1 MQFNKGGK
9 ILLLFLLVCMFLLE
23 NEARSLQKIFYLNEK
38 INFYFFLLPNKV
50 LKAQLEDSEKM
61 KNLMK
66 LKTKYEAQ
74 VSDVEERLR
83 KELELRQRLE
93 KQIRQLELEL
103 SEARDQ
109 VAERGQ
115 QVHELQKR
123 EAELTSVFTK
133 SEVDYKFFL
142 FLRNQYFLSEYFTKS
157 D

>member
-1 MQFNKGGK
+1 M
-9 ILLLFLLVCMFLLE
+9 
-23 NEARSLQKIFYLNEK
+23 
-38 INFYFFLLPNKV
+38 LPNKV

-83 KELELRQRLE
+83 KE
-93 KQIRQLELEL
+93 LELEL

>member
-1 MQFNKGGK
+1 
-9 ILLLFLLVCMFLLE
+9 
-23 NEARSLQKIFYLNEK
+23 
-38 INFYFFLLPNKV
+38 
-50 LKAQLEDSEKM
+50 M

-115 QVHELQKR
+115 QVHELQAQLQKR

>member
-1 MQFNKGGK
+1 M
-9 ILLLFLLVCMFLLE
+9 
-23 NEARSLQKIFYLNEK
+23 
-38 INFYFFLLPNKV
+38 LPNKV

-115 QVHELQKR
+115 QVHELQAQLQKR

-133 SEVDYKFFL
+133 SEVDYKCFL

-157 D
+157 DRIFQIEKKNSEF

>member
-1 MQFNKGGK
+1 
-9 ILLLFLLVCMFLLE
+9 
-23 NEARSLQKIFYLNEK
+23 
-38 INFYFFLLPNKV
+38 
-50 LKAQLEDSEKM
+50 M

-74 VSDVEERLR
+74 VSDVEE
-83 KELELRQRLE
+83 
-93 KQIRQLELEL
+93 QIRQLELEL

-133 SEVDYKFFL
+133 SEVDYKCFL

>member
-1 MQFNKGGK
+1 M
-9 ILLLFLLVCMFLLE
+9 
-23 NEARSLQKIFYLNEK
+23 
-38 INFYFFLLPNKV
+38 LPNKV

-74 VSDVEERLR
+74 VSDVEE
-83 KELELRQRLE
+83 
-93 KQIRQLELEL
+93 QIRQLELEL

-115 QVHELQKR
+115 QVHELQAQLQKR

-133 SEVDYKFFL
+133 SEVD
-142 FLRNQYFLSEYFTKS
+142 
-157 D
+157 

>member
-1 MQFNKGGK
+1 M
-9 ILLLFLLVCMFLLE
+9 
-23 NEARSLQKIFYLNEK
+23 
-38 INFYFFLLPNKV
+38 

-74 VSDVEERLR
+74 VSDVEE
-83 KELELRQRLE
+83 
-93 KQIRQLELEL
+93 QIRQLELEL

-115 QVHELQKR
+115 QVHELQAHLQKR

-133 SEVDYKFFL
+133 SEVD
-142 FLRNQYFLSEYFTKS
+142 
-157 D
+157 